1 MTFDLTMSDF
11 WKSSCDIVGVASF
24 FDEEPNVIILI
35 CFNPHLRCSLKSQL
49 LCLGCLNYLKICTY
63 LIYKFT
69 MSSRPWRDVLL
80 QKRSAAKPAIGKS
93 IVVWNAFR
101 AATAV
106 VDAASNSPPLQFVA
120 HRNDE
125 EKVHISSSYSSCL
138 ITECFRFVFWLNNFG
153 STFAWS
159 VFSTI
164 LCHFEGYLAMPGL

>member
-1 MTFDLTMSDF
+1 MFLVYHMNFVEPHSFSCLMTITLANIKTKGISVHWTF
-11 WKSSCDIVGVASF
+11 WYSIK
-24 FDEEPNVIILI
+24 EE
-35 CFNPHLRCSLKSQL
+35 L
-49 LCLGCLNYLKICTY
+49 LNCY

-80 QKRSAAKPAIGKS
+80 QKRSAAEPAIGKS

-101 AATAV
+101 AATVV
-106 VDAASNSPPLQFVA
+106 VDAASNSLPLQFVA

-138 ITECFRFVFWLNNFG
+138 ITKCFGFVFWLNNFG